1 MARRVALLFA
11 LAVIAFAAAT
21 PAAVRAQPRSGTA
34 EVDATAGALAAM
46 PFRNPDLPMEQRVD
60 DLLGRLTL
68 DEKVSLMI
76 ERARPVERLGIPAF
90 PWWGEALH
98 GVARTGR
105 ATVFP
110 QAIGLAATWD
120 EGLMRRVA
128 TAISDEARAMNNA
141 WLARGKRN
149 LYQGLVFWSPNI
161 NIFRD
166 PRWGRGQETY
176 GEDPFLTG
184 AIGTAFVE
192 GMQGDDPRYL
202 KTVATAKHYAVH
214 SGPESQRHTFDARV
228 SESDFRETY
237 LPAFRDLVVNG
248 KVESVMC
255 AYNSLR
261 GQPACGNDELLGKVL
276 RQEWGF
282 AGYVVSDCGAVIDIH
297 ENHEAR
303 KTAAEGAAMALLA
316 GTDLECGA
324 GSWAP
329 GAPDSFLYLG
339 DAVKRGLVMEAD
351 LDRALR
357 RLFRAQMR
365 LGVFDPP
372 ARLPWAGY
380 TYETI
385 VNSPTHQQL
394 ALEAAR
400 ASMVLL
406 KNENGTL
413 PLKTGLGRVAV
424 IGPNADEVEVLL
436 GNYAGTPFAP
446 VTVLAGIRAAAGPGT
461 KVTFVRG
468 GPLAAGLPDLQV
480 VPGQALTTA
489 AGTEG
494 RPGLSA
500 AYYRGHFE
508 GAPVLS
514 RADPAVDFDW
524 ADRAPDAALDDDSF
538 SVRWTGRIAAPA
550 TGRYTLGMRCAT
562 QCRLFLDGKP
572 IAQGRSDHEPVTI
585 TGGVTLRAGESYPI
599 RLELEHEKYD
609 AVAQLLW
616 EAPGGR
622 GDEVAEA
629 VAAARA
635 ADAVVLVLG
644 LSSRLEGEEMPVR
657 IEGFAG
663 GDRTSL
669 DLPKVQQALLER
681 VVAAAAGKPVVLVL
695 LNGSA
700 LAIGW
705 ADRNVPAIVEAWYPG
720 QAAGTAVADVL
731 FGHVSPAGRLPL
743 TFYRSLDQL
752 PPFDDYSMA
761 TRTYRYFDGE
771 PLYPFGHGLS
781 YSRFAYSKLSVPKT
795 AAVGAPVPVS
805 VEVSNAG
812 AMAADEVVQLY
823 VTDHEA
829 SGPVP
834 RLALKG
840 FQRVALKPAE
850 ARVVRFTLDERAF
863 SLIGAG
869 GGRIV
874 EPGRF
879 TIAVGGKQPGFR
891 GTADAATTMVLTAEL
906 DLTGVPKALVP

>member
-1 MARRVALLFA
+1 MVRRVYVISA
-11 LAVIAFAAAT
+11 LACVALPAAAPFAA
-21 PAAVRAQPRSGTA
+21 RAEAGPGKA
-34 EVDATAGALAAM
+34 EVDTSAGM
-46 PFRNPDLPMEQRVD
+46 PFRDPGLPMERRID

-76 ERARPVERLGIPAF
+76 ERARPVERLGIPKF
-90 PWWGEALH
+90 PWWNEALH

-120 EGLMRRVA
+120 DALMRRVA
-128 TAISDEARAMNNA
+128 AAISDEARAMNNM
-141 WLARGKRN
+141 WLARDKRN
-149 LYQGLVFWSPNI
+149 IYQGLVFWSPNI

-184 AIGTAFVE
+184 TIGTAFVK
-192 GMQGDDPRYL
+192 GMQGEDPRYL
-202 KTVATAKHYAVH
+202 KTIATAKHYAVH
-214 SGPESQRHTFDARV
+214 SGPEPSRHTFDARV
-228 SESDFRETY
+228 TESDFRETY

-248 KVESVMC
+248 KAESVMC
-255 AYNSLR
+255 AYNSFR
-261 GQPACGNDELLGKVL
+261 GQPACGSDELLGKVL
-276 RQEWGF
+276 RKEWGF
-282 AGYVVSDCGAVIDIH
+282 SGYVVSDCGAVIDIH
-297 ENHEAR
+297 ENHKAR
-303 KTAAEGAAMALLA
+303 NTAAEGAAMALLA

-339 DAVKRGLVMEAD
+339 DAVRQGLVKEAD

-365 LGVFDPP
+365 LGVFDPKD
-372 ARLPWAGY
+372 RLPWAGY

-385 VNSPTHQQL
+385 VNSPKHREL

-400 ASMVLL
+400 ASIVLL
-406 KNENGTL
+406 KNENDTL
-413 PLKTGLGRVAV
+413 PLKKGLGHLAV
-424 IGPNADEVEVLL
+424 IGPNADEVEVLV
-436 GNYAGTPFAP
+436 GNYSGTPIAP

-461 KVTFVRG
+461 KVTFTRG
-468 GPLAAGLPDLQV
+468 GPLATGLPDLSV
-480 VPGQALTTA
+480 VPASALSTGTGA
-489 AGTEG
+489 A
-494 RPGLSA
+494 RKPGLSA

-508 GAPVLS
+508 GAPALGRVDAS
-514 RADPAVDFDW
+514 VDFDW
-524 ADRAPDAALDDDSF
+524 ADRAPDPSLDDDAF
-538 SVRWTGRIAAPA
+538 SVRWTGEVTAPV
-550 TGRYTLGMRCAT
+550 TGRYTLAMRCAT
-562 QCRLFLDGKP
+562 ACRLFLDGLP

-585 TGGVTLRAGESYPI
+585 TGSVALRARESYPI

-609 AVAQLLW
+609 AIAQLLW
-616 EAPGGR
+616 EVPGGR

-635 ADAVVLVLG
+635 ADAVVMVLG

-657 IEGFAG
+657 IEGFSG

-669 DLPKVQQALLER
+669 DLPKVQQALLEK
-681 VVAAAAGKPVVLVL
+681 VVAAATGKPVVLVL
-695 LNGSA
+695 LSGSA
-700 LAIGW
+700 LSVNW

-731 FGHVSPAGRLPL
+731 FGNVSPSGRLPV

-752 PPFDDYSMA
+752 PPFDDYSMEK
-761 TRTYRYFDGE
+761 RTYRYFDGE

-781 YSRFAYSKLSVPKT
+781 YSRFAYAKLAVPQT

-805 VEVSNAG
+805 VEVRNAG
-812 AMAADEVVQLY
+812 GMAAAEVVQLY

-834 RLALKG
+834 RRALKG
-840 FQRVALKPAE
+840 FERVFLKPGE
-850 ARVVRFTLDERAF
+850 KRVVRFSLDERAF
-863 SLIGAG
+863 SLVGADG
-869 GGRIV
+869 RRIV

-879 TIAVGGKQPGFR
+879 TIAVGGKQPGLR
-891 GTADAATTMVLTAEL
+891 GTADAATTMVLTADIE
-906 DLTGVPKALVP
+906 LTGAAKGLAP